1 MCILLN
7 VKKHEKTFA
16 LNVDIFKKKTSLS
29 AKLIAAFMAAILG
42 SVLICALL
50 THSKVESVL
59 NSNMQLTSEQT
70 LNSAMTS
77 LQTYE
82 KTISIPV
89 DLLTRKDSIKQLLL
103 EPENYDKYIDNVNDE
118 LVAACKV
125 VNGSVRA
132 YYALNDGRTI
142 TGWVQYEA
150 DGSKTAM
157 NTVENKD
164 LSGKEWYTACQGR
177 KAKVNSI
184 FSYITAPYVD
194 EETGEQI
201 ITVCQEV
208 KYKDV
213 VQGVVAMDID
223 ASALADYVENIRLL
237 NTGFVMLVDEQG
249 NIVVDSESNTFADGT
264 VADLEFFAPLTE
276 ELDKL
281 EEQKAQL
288 EENEDPAADDIVL
301 QASYTMRAEGRDCA
315 ITAMTDRITGW
326 RLLGCISDQEN
337 QKNLININIGTL
349 MAGVIG
355 LIFGCVIAVLT
366 ALSFNREI
374 KKLQNA
380 THRVA
385 GGDFSEKI
393 KVTRSDEFGV
403 LETNFNGMMD
413 DVSELIHA
421 VEDKS
426 NHILEV
432 AGGIS
437 EVAGNTKTTIE
448 QVTQAIDSVA
458 QGAVKQAESTQEAN
472 TEVEHLKNSLDETK
486 EYVSG
491 MNGMTEKANEVSTE
505 GIESVKDLIEKSG
518 KTAEKSKVSLEVM
531 NEMVESIDKIFYI
544 SDTIADITSQTNLLS
559 LNASIEAARA
569 GEMGKG
575 FAVVADEIRK
585 LADESKESTDEIK
598 KIITEI
604 TEKSKLVES
613 TMQENEVLQ
622 TEQQEAINR
631 TEEIF
636 GEIMKQIEMLG
647 SGMER
652 INALNDTMS
661 ANKDLVVDK
670 MGTIASVSE
679 QSAAATE
686 EVNASTEQVNVTMEE
701 ISEHTETLQAIAKD
715 LMETI
720 NRFKL
725 A

>member
-1 MCILLN
+1 
-7 VKKHEKTFA
+7 
-16 LNVDIFKKKTSLS
+16 
-29 AKLIAAFMAAILG
+29 
-42 SVLICALL
+42 
-50 THSKVESVL
+50 
-59 NSNMQLTSEQT
+59 
-70 LNSAMTS
+70 
-77 LQTYE
+77 
-82 KTISIPV
+82 
-89 DLLTRKDSIKQLLL
+89 LL

-413 DVSELIHA
+413 DVSGLIHA

>member
-1 MCILLN
+1 M
-7 VKKHEKTFA
+7 
-16 LNVDIFKKKTSLS
+16 KKKTSLS

-413 DVSELIHA
+413 DVSGLIHA

-622 TEQQEAINR
+622 TEQQEAINC

>member
-1 MCILLN
+1 M
-7 VKKHEKTFA
+7 
-16 LNVDIFKKKTSLS
+16 KKKTSLS

-413 DVSELIHA
+413 DVSGLIHA

-472 TEVEHLKNSLDETK
+472 TEVEHLKNSLDETE

>member
-1 MCILLN
+1 M
-7 VKKHEKTFA
+7 
-16 LNVDIFKKKTSLS
+16 KKKTSLS

-315 ITAMTDRITGW
+315 ITAMTDGITGW
-326 RLLGCISDQEN
+326 RVLGCIGDQES

>member
-1 MCILLN
+1 M
-7 VKKHEKTFA
+7 
-16 LNVDIFKKKTSLS
+16 KKKTSLS

-366 ALSFNREI
+366 ALSFNCEI

-413 DVSELIHA
+413 DVSGLIHA

-720 NRFKL
+720 NRFRL

>member
-1 MCILLN
+1 M
-7 VKKHEKTFA
+7 
-16 LNVDIFKKKTSLS
+16 KKKTSLS

-194 EETGEQI
+194 EETGKQI

>member
-1 MCILLN
+1 M
-7 VKKHEKTFA
+7 
-16 LNVDIFKKKTSLS
+16 KKKTSLS

-374 KKLQNA
+374 KKLQTA

>member
-1 MCILLN
+1 M
-7 VKKHEKTFA
+7 
-16 LNVDIFKKKTSLS
+16 KKKTSLS

-150 DGSKTAM
+150 DDSKTAM

-413 DVSELIHA
+413 DVSGLIHA

>member
-1 MCILLN
+1 M
-7 VKKHEKTFA
+7 
-16 LNVDIFKKKTSLS
+16 KKKTSLS

-157 NTVENKD
+157 NMVENKD

-413 DVSELIHA
+413 DVSGLIHA

-448 QVTQAIDSVA
+448 QVIQAIDSVA

>member
-1 MCILLN
+1 M
-7 VKKHEKTFA
+7 
-16 LNVDIFKKKTSLS
+16 KKKTSLS
-29 AKLIAAFMAAILG
+29 VKLIAAFMVAILG

-50 THSKVESVL
+50 THSKVKSVL

-70 LNSAMTS
+70 LSSAMTS

-82 KTISIPV
+82 KTISLPV
-89 DLLTRKDSIKQLLL
+89 DLLTRKDSIKQLLI

-142 TGWVQYEA
+142 TGWVKYEA

-184 FSYITAPYVD
+184 FSYITAPYTD

-213 VQGVVAMDID
+213 VQGVVAMDIE

-249 NIVVDSESNTFADGT
+249 NIMVDSESNTFADGT

-276 ELDKL
+276 ELDNL

-288 EENEDPAADDIVL
+288 EESEDPAADDIVL
-301 QASYTMRAEGRDCA
+301 QASYNMRAEGRNCA
-315 ITAMTDRITGW
+315 ITAMTDRVTGW
-326 RLLGCISDQEN
+326 RMIGCISDQEN

-349 MAGVIG
+349 AAGMIG
-355 LIFGCVIAVLT
+355 LVFGCVIAVVT
-366 ALSFNREI
+366 AFSFNREI

-393 KVTRSDEFGV
+393 KVTRNDEFGV

-413 DVSELIHA
+413 DVSGLIHA

-472 TEVEHLKNSLDETK
+472 TQVEHLKNSLDETK

-604 TEKSKLVES
+604 TEKSKLVEA

-622 TEQQEAINR
+622 SEQQEAINR

-652 INALNDTMS
+652 INTLNENMS

-686 EVNASTEQVNVTMEE
+686 EVNASTEQVNVTMAE
-701 ISEHTETLQAIAKD
+701 ISEHTGTLQAIAKD

-725 A
+725 S

>member
-1 MCILLN
+1 M
-7 VKKHEKTFA
+7 
-16 LNVDIFKKKTSLS
+16 KKKTSLS

-652 INALNDTMS
+652 INALNDTTS

>member
-1 MCILLN
+1 M
-7 VKKHEKTFA
+7 
-16 LNVDIFKKKTSLS
+16 KKKTSLS

-413 DVSELIHA
+413 DMSGLIHA

>member
-1 MCILLN
+1 M
-7 VKKHEKTFA
+7 
-16 LNVDIFKKKTSLS
+16 KKKISLS
-29 AKLIAAFMAAILG
+29 VKLIAAFMVAILG

-50 THSKVESVL
+50 THSKVKSVL

-70 LNSAMTS
+70 LSSAMTS

-82 KTISIPV
+82 KTISLPV
-89 DLLTRKDSIKQLLL
+89 DLLTRKDSIKQLLI

-142 TGWVQYEA
+142 TGWVKYEA

-184 FSYITAPYVD
+184 FSYITAPYTD

-213 VQGVVAMDID
+213 VQGVVAMDIE

-249 NIVVDSESNTFADGT
+249 NIMVDSESNTFADGT

-276 ELDKL
+276 ELDNL

-288 EENEDPAADDIVL
+288 EESEDPAADDIVL
-301 QASYTMRAEGRDCA
+301 QASYNMRAEGRNCA
-315 ITAMTDRITGW
+315 ITAMTDRVTGW
-326 RLLGCISDQEN
+326 RMVGCISDQEN

-349 MAGVIG
+349 AAGMIG
-355 LIFGCVIAVLT
+355 LVFGCVIAVVT
-366 ALSFNREI
+366 AFSFNREI

-413 DVSELIHA
+413 DVSGLIHA

-472 TEVEHLKNSLDETK
+472 TQVEHLKNSLDETK

-604 TEKSKLVES
+604 TEKSKLVEA

-622 TEQQEAINR
+622 SEQQEAINR

-652 INALNDTMS
+652 INTLNENMS

-686 EVNASTEQVNVTMEE
+686 EVNASTEQVNVTMAE
-701 ISEHTETLQAIAKD
+701 ISEHTGTLQAIAKD

-725 A
+725 S

>member
-1 MCILLN
+1 M
-7 VKKHEKTFA
+7 
-16 LNVDIFKKKTSLS
+16 KKKTSLS

-184 FSYITAPYVD
+184 FSYITAPYAD

-337 QKNLININIGTL
+337 RKNLININIGTL

-413 DVSELIHA
+413 DVSGLIHA

>member
-1 MCILLN
+1 M
-7 VKKHEKTFA
+7 
-16 LNVDIFKKKTSLS
+16 KKKTSLS

-301 QASYTMRAEGRDCA
+301 QASYPMRAEGRDCA

>member
-1 MCILLN
+1 M
-7 VKKHEKTFA
+7 
-16 LNVDIFKKKTSLS
+16 KKKTSLS

-77 LQTYE
+77 LQTYD

-413 DVSELIHA
+413 DVSGLIHA

>member
-1 MCILLN
+1 M
-7 VKKHEKTFA
+7 
-16 LNVDIFKKKTSLS
+16 KKKTSLS
-29 AKLIAAFMAAILG
+29 AKLIAAFMAVILG

-575 FAVVADEIRK
+575 FAVVAEQIK
-585 LADESKESTDEIK
+585 NLSEQSNESSKEIEATAEVLRADS
-598 KIITEI
+598 
-604 TEKSKLVES
+604 EKAVQAMQQ
-613 TMQENEVLQ
+613 MQEIIASQSDSMQETQQVVAEVIEEIASSMKSIAQIKESSGRLEGARNEVLQ
-622 TEQQEAINR
+622 AVEHLSEISAENLDSTKSTYEQTEIVAD
-631 TEEIF
+631 TF
-636 GEIMKQIEMLG
+636 KQVY
-647 SGMER
+647 
-652 INALNDTMS
+652 NS
-661 ANKDLVVDK
+661 ADELK
-670 MGTIASVSE
+670 TIADKLVKSIE
-679 QSAAATE
+679 Y
-686 EVNASTEQVNVTMEE
+686 
-701 ISEHTETLQAIAKD
+701 
-715 LMETI
+715 
-720 NRFKL
+720 FKM
-725 A
+725 

>member
-1 MCILLN
+1 M
-7 VKKHEKTFA
+7 
-16 LNVDIFKKKTSLS
+16 KKKTSLS

-288 EENEDPAADDIVL
+288 EENEDPAADDVVL

>member
-1 MCILLN
+1 M
-7 VKKHEKTFA
+7 
-16 LNVDIFKKKTSLS
+16 KKKTSLS

-413 DVSELIHA
+413 DVSGLIHA

-575 FAVVADEIRK
+575 FAVVADEVRK

>member
-1 MCILLN
+1 M
-7 VKKHEKTFA
+7 
-16 LNVDIFKKKTSLS
+16 KKKTSLS

-403 LETNFNGMMD
+403 LETNFNGMID
-413 DVSELIHA
+413 DVSGLIHA

>member
-1 MCILLN
+1 M
-7 VKKHEKTFA
+7 
-16 LNVDIFKKKTSLS
+16 KKKTSLS

-237 NTGFVMLVDEQG
+237 NAGFVMLVDEQG

-413 DVSELIHA
+413 DVSGLIHA

>member
-1 MCILLN
+1 M
-7 VKKHEKTFA
+7 
-16 LNVDIFKKKTSLS
+16 KKKTSLS
-29 AKLIAAFMAAILG
+29 AKLIAAFMVAILG

-50 THSKVESVL
+50 THNKVKSVL

-70 LNSAMTS
+70 LSSAMTS

-150 DGSKTAM
+150 DGTKTAM

-184 FSYITAPYVD
+184 FSYITAPYTD

-213 VQGVVAMDID
+213 VQGVVAMDIE

-249 NIVVDSESNTFADGT
+249 NIMVDSESNTFADGT

-276 ELDKL
+276 ELNKL
-281 EEQKAQL
+281 EEQKAKL

-349 MAGVIG
+349 VAGVIG
-355 LIFGCVIAVLT
+355 LIFGCVIAILT

-413 DVSELIHA
+413 DVSGLIHA

-622 TEQQEAINR
+622 SEQQEAINR

-647 SGMER
+647 SGMDR
-652 INALNDTMS
+652 INTLNENMS

-686 EVNASTEQVNVTMEE
+686 EVNASTEQVNVTMAE

-715 LMETI
+715 LRETI

>member
-1 MCILLN
+1 M
-7 VKKHEKTFA
+7 
-16 LNVDIFKKKTSLS
+16 KKKTSLS

-42 SVLICALL
+42 SVFICALL

-413 DVSELIHA
+413 DVSGLIHA

-720 NRFKL
+720 NRFRL

>member
-1 MCILLN
+1 M
-7 VKKHEKTFA
+7 
-16 LNVDIFKKKTSLS
+16 KKKTSLS

-70 LNSAMTS
+70 QNSAMTS

-413 DVSELIHA
+413 DVSGLIHA

>member
-1 MCILLN
+1 M
-7 VKKHEKTFA
+7 
-16 LNVDIFKKKTSLS
+16 KKKTSLS

-42 SVLICALL
+42 SVLIRALL

-413 DVSELIHA
+413 DVSGLIHA

>member
-1 MCILLN
+1 M
-7 VKKHEKTFA
+7 
-16 LNVDIFKKKTSLS
+16 KKKTSLS
-29 AKLIAAFMAAILG
+29 VKLIAAFMVAILG

-50 THSKVESVL
+50 THSKVKSVL

-70 LNSAMTS
+70 LSSAMTS

-82 KTISIPV
+82 KTISLPV
-89 DLLTRKDSIKQLLL
+89 DLLTRKDSIKQLLI

-142 TGWVQYEA
+142 TGWVKYEA

-164 LSGKEWYTACQGR
+164 LFGKEWYTACQGR

-184 FSYITAPYVD
+184 FSYITAPYTD

-213 VQGVVAMDID
+213 VQGVVAMDIE

-249 NIVVDSESNTFADGT
+249 NIMVDSESNTFADGT

-276 ELDKL
+276 ELDNL

-288 EENEDPAADDIVL
+288 EESEDPAADDIVL
-301 QASYTMRAEGRDCA
+301 QASYNMRAEGRNCA
-315 ITAMTDRITGW
+315 ITAMTDRVTGW
-326 RLLGCISDQEN
+326 RMIGCISDQEN

-349 MAGVIG
+349 AAGMIG
-355 LIFGCVIAVLT
+355 LVFGCVIAVVT
-366 ALSFNREI
+366 AFSFNREI

-413 DVSELIHA
+413 DVSGLIHA

-472 TEVEHLKNSLDETK
+472 TQVEHLKNSLDETK

-604 TEKSKLVES
+604 TEKSKMVEA

-622 TEQQEAINR
+622 SEQQEAINR

-652 INALNDTMS
+652 INTLNENMS

-686 EVNASTEQVNVTMEE
+686 EVNASTEQVNVTMAE
-701 ISEHTETLQAIAKD
+701 ISEHTGTLQAIAKD

-725 A
+725 S

>member
-1 MCILLN
+1 M
-7 VKKHEKTFA
+7 
-16 LNVDIFKKKTSLS
+16 KKKTSLS

-301 QASYTMRAEGRDCA
+301 QASYTMRAEERDCA

>member
-1 MCILLN
+1 M
-7 VKKHEKTFA
+7 
-16 LNVDIFKKKTSLS
+16 KKKTSLS

-223 ASALADYVENIRLL
+223 ASALADYVEIRLL

-413 DVSELIHA
+413 DVSGLIHA

>member
-1 MCILLN
+1 M
-7 VKKHEKTFA
+7 
-16 LNVDIFKKKTSLS
+16 KKKTSLS

-720 NRFKL
+720 NRFRL

>member
-1 MCILLN
+1 M
-7 VKKHEKTFA
+7 
-16 LNVDIFKKKTSLS
+16 KKKTSLS

-413 DVSELIHA
+413 DVSGLIHA

-569 GEMGKG
+569 GEMGKD

>member
-1 MCILLN
+1 M
-7 VKKHEKTFA
+7 
-16 LNVDIFKKKTSLS
+16 KKKTSLS

-194 EETGEQI
+194 EETGQQI

-413 DVSELIHA
+413 DVSGLIHA

>member
-1 MCILLN
+1 M
-7 VKKHEKTFA
+7 
-16 LNVDIFKKKTSLS
+16 KKKTSLS

-393 KVTRSDEFGV
+393 KVTRSDEFVV

-413 DVSELIHA
+413 DVSGLIHA

>member
-1 MCILLN
+1 M
-7 VKKHEKTFA
+7 
-16 LNVDIFKKKTSLS
+16 KKKTSLS
-29 AKLIAAFMAAILG
+29 VKLIAAFMVAILG

-50 THSKVESVL
+50 THSKVKSVL

-70 LNSAMTS
+70 LSSAMTS

-82 KTISIPV
+82 KTISLPV
-89 DLLTRKDSIKQLLL
+89 DLLTRKDSIKQLLI

-142 TGWVQYEA
+142 TGWVKYEA

-184 FSYITAPYVD
+184 FSYITAPYTD

-213 VQGVVAMDID
+213 VQGVVAMDIE

-249 NIVVDSESNTFADGT
+249 NIMVDSESNTFADGT

-276 ELDKL
+276 ELDNL

-288 EENEDPAADDIVL
+288 EESEDPAADDIVL
-301 QASYTMRAEGRDCA
+301 QASYNMRAEGRNCA
-315 ITAMTDRITGW
+315 ITAMTDRVTGW
-326 RLLGCISDQEN
+326 RMIGCISDQEN

-349 MAGVIG
+349 AAGMIG
-355 LIFGCVIAVLT
+355 LVFGCVIAVVT
-366 ALSFNREI
+366 AFSFNREI

-413 DVSELIHA
+413 DVSGLIHA

-472 TEVEHLKNSLDETK
+472 TQVEHLKNSLDKTK

-604 TEKSKLVES
+604 TEKSKLVEA

-622 TEQQEAINR
+622 SEQQEAINR

-652 INALNDTMS
+652 INTLNENMS

-686 EVNASTEQVNVTMEE
+686 EVNASTEQVNVTMAE
-701 ISEHTETLQAIAKD
+701 ISEHTGTLQAIAKD

-725 A
+725 S

>member
-1 MCILLN
+1 M
-7 VKKHEKTFA
+7 
-16 LNVDIFKKKTSLS
+16 KKKTSLS

-264 VADLEFFAPLTE
+264 VSDLEFFAPLTE

-413 DVSELIHA
+413 DVSGLIHA

>member
-1 MCILLN
+1 M
-7 VKKHEKTFA
+7 
-16 LNVDIFKKKTSLS
+16 KKKTSLS

-249 NIVVDSESNTFADGT
+249 HIVVDSESNTFADGT

>member
-1 MCILLN
+1 M
-7 VKKHEKTFA
+7 
-16 LNVDIFKKKTSLS
+16 KKKTSLS

-374 KKLQNA
+374 KNRQNA

-413 DVSELIHA
+413 DVSGLIHA

>member
-1 MCILLN
+1 M
-7 VKKHEKTFA
+7 
-16 LNVDIFKKKTSLS
+16 KKKTSLS

-413 DVSELIHA
+413 DVSGLIHA

-598 KIITEI
+598 KIITKI

-686 EVNASTEQVNVTMEE
+686 EVNASTKQVNVTMEE

>member
-1 MCILLN
+1 M
-7 VKKHEKTFA
+7 
-16 LNVDIFKKKTSLS
+16 KKKKSLS

-636 GEIMKQIEMLG
+636 GEIMKEIEMLG

>member
-1 MCILLN
+1 M
-7 VKKHEKTFA
+7 
-16 LNVDIFKKKTSLS
+16 KKKTSLS
-29 AKLIAAFMAAILG
+29 VKLIAAFMVAILG

-50 THSKVESVL
+50 THSKVKSVL

-70 LNSAMTS
+70 LSSAMTS

-82 KTISIPV
+82 KTISLPV
-89 DLLTRKDSIKQLLL
+89 DLLTRKDSIKQLLI

-142 TGWVQYEA
+142 TGWVKYEA

-184 FSYITAPYVD
+184 FSYITAPYTD

-213 VQGVVAMDID
+213 VQGVVAMDIE
-223 ASALADYVENIRLL
+223 ASAQADYVENIRLL

-249 NIVVDSESNTFADGT
+249 NIMVDSESNTFADGT

-276 ELDKL
+276 ELDNL

-288 EENEDPAADDIVL
+288 EESEDPAADDIVL
-301 QASYTMRAEGRDCA
+301 QASYNMRAEGRNCA
-315 ITAMTDRITGW
+315 ITAMTDRVTGW
-326 RLLGCISDQEN
+326 RMIGCISDQEN

-349 MAGVIG
+349 AAGMIG
-355 LIFGCVIAVLT
+355 LVFGCVIAVVT
-366 ALSFNREI
+366 AFSFNREI

-413 DVSELIHA
+413 DVSGLIHA

-472 TEVEHLKNSLDETK
+472 TQVEHLKNSLDETK

-604 TEKSKLVES
+604 TEKSKLVEA

-622 TEQQEAINR
+622 SEQQEAINR

-652 INALNDTMS
+652 INTLNENMS

-686 EVNASTEQVNVTMEE
+686 EVNASTEQVNVTMAE
-701 ISEHTETLQAIAKD
+701 ISEHTGTLQAIAKD

-725 A
+725 S